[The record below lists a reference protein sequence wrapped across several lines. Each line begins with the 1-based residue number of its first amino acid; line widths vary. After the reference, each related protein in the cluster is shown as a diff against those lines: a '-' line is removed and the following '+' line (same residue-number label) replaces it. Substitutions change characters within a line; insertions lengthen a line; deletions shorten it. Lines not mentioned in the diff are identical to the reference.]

1 MYEQSEHRMVLQRYL
16 TLFWR
21 WLWLLLLLTLLA
33 GGAAYLVSN
42 RMTSIYEAST
52 TLLINQAPASSA
64 SPDYN
69 AVLTAERLARTYAE
83 LLVKRPVLE
92 EVVRELNLSIT
103 PSALAERVRV
113 RPIRD
118 TQLIVVTVEDI
129 DPQRAADIANHIVAV
144 FSEQNRELQS
154 ERFAESKRSLTSEIA
169 KLQSDIDATQAELAA
184 LRGVDDPVRRARLEE
199 ALVQY
204 RSSYATVL
212 RSLEEVRL
220 AEAQLTNSVNVVETA
235 APVFTPV
242 RPRIAM
248 NTGMAAVAG
257 LLLAIGM
264 ALLIEY
270 LSDRVSS
277 AEDVATAA
285 RVGMLAAIGRIDGAE
300 PSDKLVMLKDPFS
313 QVAEAYQMLRVKLEI
328 ARFEKPLHTLL
339 VTSSSPGE
347 GKSTTAANLAL
358 AIARSGKRVIL
369 VDTDLRRPSLHRFF
383 RHANLR
389 GVTTALVRDPSDS
402 LYNHMIAA
410 SEENLLVLPSGPV
423 PSDPA
428 VMVSSKKMLDLIDEL
443 KRMADV
449 VVFDSPPIL
458 AVADAMPLA
467 HICDATLLVVLA
479 GATRTSQLRRAC
491 DQLLQAGVEPQ
502 GVVLNRVTRE
512 QGGYDQYY
520 YYYGG
525 ERKQRRRSMLNRL
538 FKRRR
543 RRQSSMPGMV
553 DTVDAGAI
561 RMGGRTQNDP
571 GAPGD
576 AAIDGFFPQGV
587 TPAPETV
594 DGHPVT
600 ASAVIATGTDGR
612 RNGTTPHQGIETK

>member
-1 MYEQSEHRMVLQRYL
+1 MTLQRYL

-21 WLWLLLLLTLLA
+21 WLWLMLLMTLIA
-33 GGAAYLVSN
+33 GGAAYLVS
-42 RMTSIYEAST
+42 RQMTPIYEAST
-52 TLLINQAPASSA
+52 TLLINQAPAGSS
-64 SPDYN
+64 SPDYQ

-92 EVVRELNLSIT
+92 DVVRELNLST
-103 PSALAERVRV
+103 APPLLAERVRV

-129 DPQRAADIANHIVAV
+129 DPQRAADIANRIVAV

-154 ERFAESKRSLTSEIA
+154 ERFAESKRSLMNEIA
-169 KLQSDIDATQAELAA
+169 KLQADIDATQAEIAV
-184 LRGVDDPVRRARLEE
+184 LRGIDDPTRRARLEE

-235 APVFTPV
+235 VPVFTPV
-242 RPRIAM
+242 RPRIVT
-248 NTGMAAVAG
+248 NTAMAAVAG
-257 LLLAIGM
+257 LLLAIGL

-277 AEDVATAA
+277 AEDVTTATH
-285 RVGMLAAIGRIDGAE
+285 VGMLAAIGRIDGAD

-402 LYNHMIAA
+402 LYNHMIATGL
-410 SEENLLVLPSGPV
+410 ENLLVLPSGPV

-458 AVADAMPLA
+458 AVADAIPLA

-502 GVVLNRVTRE
+502 GVVLNRVTKE
-512 QGGYDQYY
+512 QGGYDHYYY
-520 YYYGG
+520 YYYGQN
-525 ERKQRRRSMLNRL
+525 RKRSRRGVLSRL

-543 RRQSSMPGMV
+543 RRNAVPGVV
-553 DTVDAGAI
+553 DTLDTVMSGS
-561 RMGGRTQNDP
+561 GQTLY
-571 GAPGD
+571 GAPDVVEGAVHRRAPDMTTHPD
-576 AAIDGFFPQGV
+576 AQ
-587 TPAPETV
+587 PA
-594 DGHPVT
+594 VT
-600 ASAVIATGTDGR
+600 ATTAVQGLDER
-612 RNGTTPHQGIETK
+612 RNGRAPHQ